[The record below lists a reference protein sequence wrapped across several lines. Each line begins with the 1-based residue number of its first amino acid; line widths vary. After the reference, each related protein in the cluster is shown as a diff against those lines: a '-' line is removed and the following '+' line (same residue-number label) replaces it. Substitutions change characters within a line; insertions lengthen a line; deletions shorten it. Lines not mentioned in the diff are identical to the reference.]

1 MKCCLLF
8 ILSFSASFLS
18 YQSYGQRLLESRQSS
33 YFTYIYQIT
42 DQEAKTLYMK
52 GSPDEES
59 SLFHTLVDS
68 FPTDSS
74 YTKKLPVGHYLKTFI
89 EENTQK
95 VSITTIQDFEVFI
108 LNNNT
113 DLVIQ
118 VYDLDGQLQSNAV
131 VRIKRKKLHYDT
143 ERKAFIDKK
152 SNRKGLLSVTVGNF
166 TAYYNLSR
174 QHNNSFIKRG
184 SRTLLYQT
192 PLKYV
197 WIPVNFILHIPYDGV
212 VSIVRRW
219 PRGTIYR
226 IKNFFTNSFYWA
238 ACHFDHYY
246 CDMNNRFEEKHS
258 GYLVF
263 NKAKYLPGDTV
274 KFKAFIVNKKG
285 KPINKDLVVELWANR
300 KSHELAQL
308 SPYRKGGYSHMFIIH
323 DSLDLK
329 LDQYY
334 TLSLQ
339 KPNGKT
345 YISES
350 FKYEDYELSR
360 NKVFLRTSEQ
370 SQYKD
375 KEFTVWVEGKDEND
389 LNLLDARVELL
400 FTADIAHDFF
410 DNEVFIPDT
419 LLFLERRLLPEGE
432 TEFKISDTTWPAA
445 NFEYGLSVR
454 LLTSDNQVVTESTRI
469 SYYHLLEEARINIEG
484 DSLEVSTFKNGHS
497 DTTRISVFAEDNFG
511 NKNLIYLGNA
521 PWKVKINPFYAFYT
535 VKTDSLQKRLD
546 LSGEPSLIQCYS
558 QRTSDSLFVLVENPR
573 GIPFN
578 YSIYKQNALRETGH
592 GKALEIAEKVSTSQN
607 FFLSLN
613 YLWGGEIHEKSFRIP
628 LQANQLNLEVR
639 QPKLVYPGQKSNI
652 EIHVTDLAGRPV
664 SGVDLTAYSMTKKF
678 NYSPPDLPYL
688 GKQGKD
694 KTLIN
699 NFDFKDFDFG
709 FQNGYELDYHTWKLI
724 AGLDSIEYYRFTYP
738 GNRIYRFEY
747 ATQDNITQFAPFVV
761 KDGSIQPIHV
771 IYVDRQPVYFSWS
784 THQRPYAFRVDSGFH
799 QISLRTTTH
808 QYDLDSIYFK
818 AGQKTILS
826 IDVEAI
832 NKKVRKEEKPNSLTI
847 GEQNRLYNYIIPY
860 KNNFGEHFA
869 YLKRGPDIQLI
880 KPEPGAGYHNQLAG
894 PLSGQ
899 LAFHLMDSFS
909 INFSHEPY
917 SEYEFQ
923 EGLLKMRTKER
934 DNYPKYLESIYYHT
948 PSLTDTVRT
957 LNGLKE
963 QWNNYLNAKRH
974 HSTRYYNPSSHSP
987 GYGRLYFSTPPTTQA
1002 PLNVLVFRYDD
1013 HDFLRVYPGNT
1024 NRLYQL
1030 EEGYYQLLFFYPD
1043 SRYHIEDSIRITP
1056 NGLNYHALH
1065 KPEILQKDSFSIYV
1079 SHLIEETLF
1088 KRSYERD
1095 SQKELNQI
1103 FTKYRQQFSYSGV
1116 GETIEGYVYE
1126 EGSNEALPGVTIIV
1140 QGTNY
1145 GTVTDLEGYFRI
1157 RIPPGKNILDISFVG
1172 FASQEIDVSR
1182 QDETNIFLSPDVQQ
1196 LQEVVV
1202 VGYSS
1207 VAKKSLSAA
1216 VSTLSTDANLFSNSL
1231 QGRVAGVSI
1240 TPGSSG
1246 VNITIRGQST
1256 ISFEKQPLYII
1267 NGNVFSGNI
1276 DDLDPEIIK
1285 SLQVLK
1291 DTEATA
1297 IYGSQGANGVVIIE
1311 TESGK
1316 FKPTLQKGKGADYD
1330 ESFFAAASAASS
1342 IRENFSD
1349 YAFWEPRL
1357 FTDSEGKVS
1366 FDVTF
1371 PDDITSWDT
1380 YFLAMNGKKQT
1391 GQTQGLIKS
1400 YKPIMGQL
1408 ATPRFLVS
1416 GDTTYAIGKVLNY
1429 SPDSINVTTRFEIN
1443 DQRKFEKE
1451 QICKD
1456 NLTDSLEIVAGADSL
1471 EVKYSLEKEDGYLDG
1486 ELRDIPVYPLGM
1498 EETLGSFFALDSDT
1512 VIRPYFNPLLG
1523 EVSLYAK
1530 SDILEII
1537 EDELNHV
1544 LAYRYNCNEQLASKL
1559 KALLMQKVIADY
1571 REQKFNAEK
1580 EINRLI
1586 RQLGK
1591 NQIENGLWGWWKDS
1605 DENLWV
1611 SLHVLEA
1618 LTKANKLGF
1627 EAQMDNQEIT
1637 GQLIWKMT
1645 GKVTIDNKIKILKI
1659 LQLLDAPINYE
1670 SYLSDIESSKS
1681 LTLNQLLQ
1689 ILLIKQKGQLT
1700 TNTDTLMHF
1709 QRKTLFG
1716 NVYYAD
1722 EQNTK
1727 TNNLNN
1733 DRANTL
1739 LAYHVLKNDSV
1750 NHQVLLKSIR
1760 NYFFENRRV
1769 GHWAN
1774 TYESAQIVET
1784 LLPDILKNQTEPQ
1797 QPRITLSGSLD
1808 QTVTNFPFE
1817 IKIAADQPVTI
1828 TKSGDFPVYLTTYQ
1842 KSWNSN
1848 PKAKQTDFEINTFF
1862 KESEDGSLNGGEE
1875 VTLVAR
1881 VRIKEDADYVMIN
1894 IPIPGGCSYAEKRTH
1909 FPFESHREYFKNETA
1924 IFSQYLPKG
1933 DYTFEIKLIPRFS
1946 GIYSLNPAKVELMYF
1961 PTFSANN
1968 ELKNVAI
1975 K

>member
-1 MKCCLLF
+1 MKCCFLPVLF
-8 ILSFSASFLS
+8 ILTSLLS
-18 YQSYGQRLLESRQSS
+18 NPISGQSLLESRQSS
-33 YFTYIYQIT
+33 YFTYIYKIT
-42 DQEAKTLYMK
+42 DQEARGLYLE
-52 GSPDEES
+52 GSADEES
-59 SLFHTLVDS
+59 ALFHTLVDS

-89 EENTQK
+89 EENTQQ

-113 DLVIQ
+113 DLVVQ
-118 VYDLDGQLQSNAV
+118 VYDLNGQIQSNAIIRV
-131 VRIKRKKLHYDT
+131 KSKNLRYDT
-143 ERKAFIDKK
+143 KRKAFIDKK
-152 SNRKGLLSVTVGNF
+152 SNRKGLLTVTVGDF

-174 QHNNSFIKRG
+174 QYNNSFIKRG

-192 PLKYV
+192 PVKYV

-274 KFKAFIVNKKG
+274 KFKAFVLNKKG
-285 KPINKDLVVELWANR
+285 KPVSKDLMVELWANR
-300 KSHELAQL
+300 KSYKLAQL
-308 SPYRKGGYSHMFIIH
+308 SPYRKGGYSHMFTIH

-350 FKYEDYELSR
+350 FKYEDYELSK
-360 NKVFLRTSEQ
+360 NKVFLRTSAQ
-370 SQYKD
+370 SQHKD
-375 KEFTVWVEGKDEND
+375 KTFTVWIEGKDEND

-400 FTADIAHDFF
+400 LTSDMTHDFF
-410 DNEVFIPDT
+410 DDEVFIPDT

-432 TEFKISDTTWPAA
+432 TEFIISDTTWPAA
-445 NFEYGLSVR
+445 NFEYELSAR
-454 LLTSDNQVVTESTRI
+454 LLTSDNQVVTESARI
-469 SYYHLLEEARINIEG
+469 SYYHLLKEARIDIEG
-484 DSLEVSTFKNGHS
+484 DSLEVSILKNGLPDS
-497 DTTRISVFAEDNFG
+497 TRVSVFAEDNFG

-521 PWKVKINPFYAFYT
+521 PWKVKINPFYAFYS
-535 VKTDSLQKRLD
+535 VKTDSLEKHLD
-546 LSGEPSLIQCYS
+546 LSTEPSLIQCYS

-578 YSIYKQNALRETGH
+578 YSIYKQNGLRETGH

-628 LQANQLNLEVR
+628 LLSTRLNLAVS
-639 QPKLVYPGQKSNI
+639 QPKLVYPGQKSSI
-652 EIHVTDLAGRPV
+652 EVQVTDMAGRPV

-678 NYSPPDLPYL
+678 NYSPPDLPNM

-699 NFDFKDFDFG
+699 NFYFKDFDFG
-709 FQNGYELDYHTWKLI
+709 FQNGYELDYNTWKLV
-724 AGLDSIEYYRFTYP
+724 AGLDTIEYYRFTYP
-738 GNRIYRFEY
+738 GNKIYRFEY
-747 ATQDNITQFAPFVV
+747 STQDNITQFSPFVV
-761 KDGSIQPIHV
+761 EDGSIQQIHV
-771 IYVDRQPVYFSWS
+771 IYVDRQPVYFSWT
-784 THQRPYAFRVDSGFH
+784 THQRPYSFRIDSGYH

-808 QYDLDSIYFK
+808 QYDLDSMYFK
-818 AGQKTILS
+818 TGQKTILS
-826 IDVEAI
+826 IDAESANEKI
-832 NKKVRKEEKPNSLTI
+832 SKEEKPNSLTI

-869 YLKRGPDIQLI
+869 YLKRGPEIQLI
-880 KPEPGAGYHNQLAG
+880 KPEPGTGHHNQLAG
-894 PLSGQ
+894 PFSGH

-909 INFSHEPY
+909 IDFFHEPY
-917 SEYEFQ
+917 FEYEFQ
-923 EGLLKMRTKER
+923 EGLLKMRSKER
-934 DNYPKYLESIYYHT
+934 DHYPKYLERIYYPT
-948 PSLTDTVRT
+948 PALTDTVRT
-957 LNGLKE
+957 LHGLKE
-963 QWNNYLNAKRH
+963 QWNNYLNAKRY
-974 HSTRYYNPSSHSP
+974 HSARYYNPSSHSP
-987 GYGRLYFSTPPTTQA
+987 GYGRLHFSTPPTTEA
-1002 PLNVLVFRYDD
+1002 PLNVLVFRYDN

-1024 NRLYQL
+1024 NTMYQL
-1030 EEGYYQLLFFYPD
+1030 EKGYYQLLFFYPD
-1043 SRYHIEDSIRITP
+1043 SRYHIEDSIRITS
-1056 NGLNYHALH
+1056 NGLNYKALH

-1079 SHLIEETLF
+1079 SHLIEETLL

-1095 SQKELNQI
+1095 NQKELNQI

-1126 EGSNEALPGVTIIV
+1126 ENTNEALPGVSIV
-1140 QGTNY
+1140 IQGTTY
-1145 GTVTDLEGYFRI
+1145 GTVTDMDGYFRV
-1157 RIPPGKNILDISFVG
+1157 RVPPGKNILNVSFIGYTSRDID
-1172 FASQEIDVSR
+1172 ISR
-1182 QDETNIFLSPDVQQ
+1182 QDATNVFLSPDVQQ

-1207 VAKKSLSAA
+1207 VEKRSLSAA
-1216 VSTLSTDANLFSNSL
+1216 VSTMSPDLFSGSL

-1246 VNITIRGQST
+1246 VNITIRGQSA

-1276 DDLDPEIIK
+1276 DELDPEMIK

-1291 DTEATA
+1291 DAEATA

-1311 TESGK
+1311 TESGR
-1316 FKPTLQKGKGADYD
+1316 FKPTMQRSKGADYD
-1330 ESFFAAASAASS
+1330 ESFFTAASEASS

-1357 FTDSEGKVS
+1357 STDSEGKAT

-1371 PDDITSWDT
+1371 PDDITSWET

-1391 GQTQGLIKS
+1391 GQTKGLIKS

-1408 ATPRFLVS
+1408 AAPRFLVT

-1429 SPDSINVTTRFEIN
+1429 SPNTINVTTRFEIN
-1443 DQRKFEKE
+1443 DQLKIEKE

-1456 NLTDSLEIVAGADSL
+1456 NLTDSLKIIAGTDSL
-1471 EVKYSLEKEDGYLDG
+1471 KVKYSLEKKDGYLDG
-1486 ELRDIPVYPLGM
+1486 ELRNIPVFPKGM
-1498 EETLGSFFALDSDT
+1498 EETIGSFFVLDSDT
-1512 VIRPYFNPLLG
+1512 VIRPIFNPLLG

-1530 SDILEII
+1530 SDVLEIM
-1537 EDELNHV
+1537 EEELSYV

-1559 KALLMQKVIADY
+1559 KALLMQQVIADY
-1571 REQKFNAEK
+1571 RHQKFNAEK
-1580 EINRLI
+1580 EIIRLI

-1605 DENLWV
+1605 DESQWV

-1618 LTKANKLGF
+1618 LTKANKLGY
-1627 EAQMDNQEIT
+1627 ETQMDKQEIT
-1637 GQLIWKMT
+1637 GQLIWKLNGT
-1645 GKVTIDNKIKILKI
+1645 LSVDNKIKILKI
-1659 LQLLDAPINYE
+1659 LQLLEAPINYQ
-1670 SYLSDIESSKS
+1670 SYLHEIESGKD

-1689 ILLIKQKGQLT
+1689 IIRIKQTVQLA

-1709 QRKTLFG
+1709 QRKTFFG
-1716 NVYYAD
+1716 NVYYTD
-1722 EQNTK
+1722 EHTK
-1727 TNNLNN
+1727 TNTLNN
-1733 DRANTL
+1733 ERSNTL
-1739 LAYHVLKNDSV
+1739 LAYHVLKNDSA
-1750 NHQVLLKSIR
+1750 NHQLLLKSIR
-1760 NYFFENRRV
+1760 NYFFENRRT
-1769 GHWAN
+1769 GHWTN

-1784 LLPDILKNQTEPQ
+1784 LLPDILTNKAPLQ
-1797 QPRITLSGSLD
+1797 QPQMTISGGLD
-1808 QTVTNFPFE
+1808 QTITRFPFE
-1817 IKIAADQPVTI
+1817 VKIPANQSVTI

-1842 KSWNSN
+1842 KSWNYN
-1848 PKAKQTDFEINTFF
+1848 PEAVKTDFEIDTYF
-1862 KESEDGSLNGGEE
+1862 KGSSNGLLEGGKE
-1875 VTLVAR
+1875 VTLVAT
-1881 VRIKEDADYVMIN
+1881 VRIKEDAEYVMIN
-1894 IPIPGGCSYAEKRTH
+1894 VPIPGGCSYAEKSTH
-1909 FPFESHREYFKNETA
+1909 CPFESHREYFKNETA
-1924 IFSQYLPKG
+1924 IFSQYLAKG
-1933 DYTFEIKLIPRFS
+1933 EYTFEIKLIPRFS

-1968 ELKNVAI
+1968 ELKNVTI